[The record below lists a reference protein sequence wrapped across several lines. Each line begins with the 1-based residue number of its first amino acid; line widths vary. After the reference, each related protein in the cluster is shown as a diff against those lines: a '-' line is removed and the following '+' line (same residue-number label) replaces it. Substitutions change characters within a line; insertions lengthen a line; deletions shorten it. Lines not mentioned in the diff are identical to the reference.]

1 MIIEDER
8 LIGCLECAE
17 CLPNNLRMWGHICKH
32 EKCVKGKI
40 RKEEWI
46 KTSRQKPEGEI
57 ILAATTIDGNVG
69 PCLIEVLYYCCERG
83 GFYYDVNGD
92 EIPDGMIR
100 YWMQIERPD
109 LNSY

>member
-17 CLPNNLRMWGHICKH
+17 CFPNNLRLWGNICKH

-40 RKEEWI
+40 RGEEWI
-46 KTSRQKPEGEI
+46 KTSRQTPTGEI
-57 ILAATTIDGNVG
+57 ILAATKGDGNIG
-69 PCLIEVLYYCCERG
+69 PCLIEVLFYSCEM

-92 EIPDGMIR
+92 KIPVGMIR